1 MTLPGLMQPTP
12 LNIRGIFDR
21 MESVYSDG
29 EIVSPHIDGGRTT
42 YAELADRVRRLA
54 AVLTDELGV
63 RPGDRVASFAF
74 NSSRHVELYFA
85 VPLVGAVLHTVNVRL
100 FDDQIAYIVNHAD
113 DQVLFVDGELVERLG
128 EVAPKLD
135 CVKRWVRMGAGPE
148 CAAGI
153 DVLLDHDTLIAAA
166 TPVAEL
172 ADIDETAACGLCYTS
187 GTTGMPKGVLSSHR
201 AMWLHSMATCMTD
214 SIGLTETDRVLP
226 VVPMFHAFG
235 WGLPYSAPFTGAE
248 LILHGSD
255 SSPETLAHLIADE
268 RVTVAAGVPTIWKSL
283 LPLVQSGEADIS
295 SLRLIFVGGSASPRA
310 LIEAYEEA
318 GVDYLQVWGMT
329 ETGPLASASRPRRRH
344 RGVTGQAL
352 IDVKE
357 RTGTILPGLEARVV
371 ADDGTV
377 CPSDGETV
385 GELQV
390 RGPWIASSY
399 FEVEADDRFPDGW
412 LRTGD
417 MASIEPDGVFRI
429 VDRAKDLVK
438 SGGEWISSVELE
450 GHLLAHPDVLDA
462 AVVGVHSRKWDER
475 PVAVVVPR
483 NGASPTLESIR
494 EFLSAHV
501 AKWWLPDELV
511 IVDEI
516 PKTSVGKL
524 DKKVL
529 RDQLSYLELP

>member
-1 MTLPGLMQPTP
+1 MTLPGLMQPTSV
-12 LNIRGIFDR
+12 NIGGIFDR
-21 MESVYSDG
+21 LESVYADG
-29 EIVSPHIDGGRTT
+29 EIVSPHIEGGRTT
-42 YAELADRVRRLA
+42 YGDFARRVRQLA

-74 NSSRHVELYFA
+74 NSSRHMELYFA

-113 DQVLFVDGELVERLG
+113 DRVLFVDGELVERLG

-135 CVKRWVRMGAGPE
+135 SVERWVRMGPGPD
-148 CAAGI
+148 CAPGI
-153 DVLLDHDTLIAAA
+153 DGLLDHDALLAAA
-166 TPVAEL
+166 TPLIEL
-172 ADIDETAACGLCYTS
+172 PDIDEAAACGLCYTS

-214 SIGLTETDRVLP
+214 SIGLTESDRVLP

-248 LILHGSD
+248 LVLHGSD
-255 SSPETLAHLIADE
+255 SSPQTLARLIADE
-268 RVTVAAGVPTIWKSL
+268 KVTVAAGVPTIWKSL
-283 LPLVQSGEADIS
+283 LPLVKAGEADLS

-310 LIEAYEEA
+310 LIEAYQDA

-371 ADDGTV
+371 AEDGTV

-390 RGPWIASSY
+390 RGPWIASAY
-399 FEVEADDRFPDGW
+399 FAVEADDRFPEGW

-417 MASIEPDGVFRI
+417 MACMESDGVFRI

-462 AVVGVHSRKWDER
+462 AVIGVHSRKWDER

-483 NGASPTLESIR
+483 DGAAPTLESIR
-494 EFLSAHV
+494 EFLSMHV

-511 IVDEI
+511 LVEEI

-529 RDQLSYLELP
+529 RDQLADLELP